1 MEEKRLAGGRYRVV
15 RKLGSGGMA
24 TVYLAQ
30 DERLE
35 RPVALKRMHSDLDPG
50 LAERF
55 QREAMLGAS
64 LNHPNVVRVFDVF
77 EEKDDEVTTL
87 VLEFVD
93 GETLADA
100 IRRGPL
106 APRRAIE
113 VLQPLADA
121 LDHAHEN
128 GVVHRDVKPAN
139 VLLASE
145 GPVKL
150 ADLGVATNVDVTRVT
165 ASGTALGSA
174 AYMAP
179 EQLAGEETTAA
190 VDIYA
195 LATVAYEALTG
206 RRARTGDNP
215 MAIVSQVANVP
226 APELMEAWPDA
237 PAGASAVLRRG
248 MADRA
253 EDRPESAARL
263 VSDLREGLRP
273 VLEPDL
279 RVARTAAGLRP
290 PPPAEAPPAEAPPA
304 LEAPSPAEA
313 DEPAAGRRRPGRGL
327 IAGLVGLAIVA
338 VVVALVL
345 SAGDGSTPSTERPSV
360 ARPAAASPESVVRDF
375 YTDAADD
382 RFEAAWKLAG
392 PGARAQ
398 LGGFEAFKR
407 QLGTLRSVDFRENR
421 VTRQTGTGATR
432 RHPDAGCPF
441 GQGGQLPGR
450 PGPEEEGRRL
460 ADRSPRSQLRLGAH
474 GEPHA
479 VAHRQ
484 HDAQPALAQDLGCSA
499 PGRRSGS
506 RPTRRCRRP
515 RAGPPRRTSA
525 GCR

>member
-1 MEEKRLAGGRYRVV
+1 M
-15 RKLGSGGMA
+15 
-24 TVYLAQ
+24 
-30 DERLE
+30 
-35 RPVALKRMHSDLDPG
+35 
-50 LAERF
+50 
-55 QREAMLGAS
+55 
-64 LNHPNVVRVFDVF
+64 
-77 EEKDDEVTTL
+77 
-87 VLEFVD
+87 
-93 GETLADA
+93 
-100 IRRGPL
+100 
-106 APRRAIE
+106 
-113 VLQPLADA
+113 
-121 LDHAHEN
+121 
-128 GVVHRDVKPAN
+128 
-139 VLLASE
+139 
-145 GPVKL
+145 KL

-179 EQLAGEETTAA
+179 EQLAGDETTAA

-273 VLEPDL
+273 VLEPDP
-279 RVARTAAGLRP
+279 VARTAADSP
-290 PPPAEAPPAEAPPA
+290 PPAEAPPAEAPPAREAPPPAKAPPAEAPPAEAPPA
-304 LEAPSPAEA
+304 LEAPPPAEA
-313 DEPAAGRRRPGRGL
+313 DEPAGGRRRPGRGL

-338 VVVALVL
+338 VVVALAL
-345 SAGDGSTPSTERPSV
+345 SAGDGSAPSTERPSV

-392 PGARAQ
+392 PRARAQ

-421 VTRQTGTGATR
+421 VTRQTGTGATVAIQTR
-432 RHPDAGCPF
+432 AVHS
-441 GQGGQLPGR
+441 
-450 PGPEEEGRRL
+450 
-460 ADRSPRSQLRLGAH
+460 DRVDNCRGDLDLRKKGDGWLIDRLGVSC
-474 GEPHA
+474 G
-479 VAHRQ
+479 
-484 HDAQPALAQDLGCSA
+484 
-499 PGRRSGS
+499 
-506 RPTRRCRRP
+506 
-515 RAGPPRRTSA
+515 
-525 GCR
+525 

>member
-1 MEEKRLAGGRYRVV
+1 MQAERVGGGRYRVV

-35 RPVALKRMHSDLDPG
+35 RQVALKRMHSDLDPG

-55 QREAMLGAS
+55 QREARLGAS

-106 APRRAIE
+106 APDRALE

-139 VLLASE
+139 VLLASN
-145 GPVKL
+145 GTVKL

-165 ASGTALGSA
+165 TSGTALGSA

-179 EQLAGEETTAA
+179 EQLAGDETTSA
-190 VDIYA
+190 VDVYA
-195 LATVAYEALTG
+195 LATVAFETLTG
-206 RRARTGDNP
+206 RRARTGDSP
-215 MAIVSQVANVP
+215 MAIVHQVANVP
-226 APELMEAWPDA
+226 APELREAWPDA

-253 EDRPESAARL
+253 EDRPASAARL
-263 VSDLREGLRP
+263 VSDLRGGLRP
-273 VLEPDL
+273 VLEP
-279 RVARTAAGLRP
+279 GP
-290 PPPAEAPPAEAPPA
+290 SAPPAPRRPAPASPAPSAPPA
-304 LEAPSPAEA
+304 PPAVEAGKPAR
-313 DEPAAGRRRPGRGL
+313 DRRRPRRGL
-327 IAGLVGLAIVA
+327 VAGLVGLAVGA
-338 VVVALVL
+338 AAVALVL
-345 SAGDGSTPSTERPSV
+345 WAAGEEPAPSTERPSA
-360 ARPAAASPESVVRDF
+360 ARPAAASPASVVRNF

-382 RFEAAWKLAG
+382 RFEAAWRLAG
-392 PGARAQ
+392 PRARAQ

-407 QLGTLRSVDFRENR
+407 QLGTLRTVEFQEDRVARQSAARATVAIQTRAAHSDRVDNCRGDVELIR
-421 VTRQTGTGATR
+421 K
-432 RHPDAGCPF
+432 
-441 GQGGQLPGR
+441 GGGWLI
-450 PGPEEEGRRL
+450 
-460 ADRSPRSQLRLGAH
+460 DRLGVSC
-474 GEPHA
+474 G
-479 VAHRQ
+479 
-484 HDAQPALAQDLGCSA
+484 
-499 PGRRSGS
+499 
-506 RPTRRCRRP
+506 
-515 RAGPPRRTSA
+515 
-525 GCR
+525 